1 MHLSKAV
8 RGGDQ
13 GSIRMARAAISNR
26 RCAEDDVDMTDVPGS
41 LSLVFSTSPT
51 LFSVWLHLLKQVML
65 PSTEFLLGK
74 FCYCDINTGV
84 LVRWYVETA
93 LTLWDGLSEN
103 LKRAAAAMMRSLN
116 ELTRFYSDLGT
127 FNLNF
132 HLRFVF

>member
-1 MHLSKAV
+1 
-8 RGGDQ
+8 
-13 GSIRMARAAISNR
+13 MARAPISNR
-26 RCAEDDVDMTDVPGS
+26 RCAEDDGDMTDVPGS

-51 LFSVWLHLLKQVML
+51 LFSDWLHLLKQVML

-103 LKRAAAAMMRSLN
+103 LKRAAAANLKNYGTGN
-116 ELTRFYSDLGT
+116 EKENLTSEVIRFIIIWFLWPE
-127 FNLNF
+127 NLDA
-132 HLRFVF
+132 